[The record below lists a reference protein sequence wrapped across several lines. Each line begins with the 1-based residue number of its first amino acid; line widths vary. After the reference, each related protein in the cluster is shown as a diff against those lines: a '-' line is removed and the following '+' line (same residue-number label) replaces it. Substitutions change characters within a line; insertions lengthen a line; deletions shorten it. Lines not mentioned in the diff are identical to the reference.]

1 MLELRLQNPLSH
13 ETYTF
18 NCIIIHTFSLKTLL
32 CGRCK
37 MDLLWDKS
45 RVYRVPCFF
54 DREIGKSVLPEVKE
68 GD

>member
-1 MLELRLQNPLSH
+1 
-13 ETYTF
+13 
-18 NCIIIHTFSLKTLL
+18 
-32 CGRCK
+32 